1 MKYLHEHAFSVNKT
15 GKLKPIENSQRNFIA
30 SDNMNVFGIVKAKEL
45 EFEMGAVEKKN
56 NNGI

>member
-30 SDNMNVFGIVKAKEL
+30 SDNMNVFGIVKAKEQ
-45 EFEMGAVEKKN
+45 EFQMGAVDEKK
-56 NNGI
+56 